1 MSAEHSSS
9 AKTAKDAFELEK
21 RDIVVDVDRNDVT
34 ATPSSVDLFDKDSED
49 KEVELDKNGKPIV
62 KPEPK
67 ISYLQLYRFAAPFDY
82 FCVLY
87 VFYAR
92 LVLLLFYE
100 RLKKNIYS
108 MPAKQHLCILY

>member
-9 AKTAKDAFELEK
+9 ANTAKDAFELEK
-21 RDIVVDVDRNDVT
+21 RDIAVDVDRNDVT
-34 ATPSSVDLFDKDSED
+34 ATQSSVDLSDKDSDD

-67 ISYLQLYRFAAPFDY
+67 ISYLQLYRFASPFDY

-87 VFYAR
+87 VF
-92 LVLLLFYE
+92 
-100 RLKKNIYS
+100 
-108 MPAKQHLCILY
+108 LCIITAFIILEKKKKKINASQTTPLHFV